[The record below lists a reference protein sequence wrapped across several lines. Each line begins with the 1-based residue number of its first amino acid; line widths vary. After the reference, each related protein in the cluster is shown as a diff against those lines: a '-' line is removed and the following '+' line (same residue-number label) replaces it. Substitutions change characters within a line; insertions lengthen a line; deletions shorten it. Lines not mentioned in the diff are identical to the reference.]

1 MWFNLLKLMIFLRM
15 RQGFI
20 LYINSFKIIKRKAC
34 FFFIISNFF
43 VSGFIYTFGQDE
55 PFTVVLDAGHGGHD
69 SGNRGNGYYEK
80 KIALNIALKIGKKLE
95 KIKGFNVIYTR
106 ESDVFVEL
114 IQRANIANKA
124 DADLF
129 ISIHCDAFSSSK
141 VFGAGTFVLGLHE
154 NERNFKVAQKEN
166 SVIFLEENYEKNY
179 DGFNPNDPES
189 VISLLL
195 MQQTYLDQ
203 SIIAANSIQKSFVSN
218 LKRNDRTVKQAGFV
232 VLKYTYM
239 PSVLV
244 ETGFLTN
251 SSEGAYLNSSKGQS
265 NMADALAKAIVNY
278 RDNRNASF
286 QKASIVNESNQTKKS
301 NKLNEQLVFKVQ
313 IAASKKKIDLK
324 PYNFKGLKSIS
335 RTKSDRLFRYYYG
348 STFNYEKAKKLL
360 QFAQNQGFNNAFIVP
375 FLGTRKISIN
385 EALTLLK

>member
-20 LYINSFKIIKRKAC
+20 SYINSYRIIKRKTVLY
-34 FFFIISNFF
+34 FLTFNFLLSCS
-43 VSGFIYTFGQDE
+43 VYTFGQEE

-106 ESDVFVEL
+106 KSDVFVEL

-218 LKRNDRTVKQAGFV
+218 LKRKDRTVKQAGFV

-286 QKASIVNESNQTKKS
+286 QKTSIVNESNKIEKS
-301 NKLNEQLVFKVQ
+301 NKLNEKLVFKIQ

-335 RTKSDRLFRYYYG
+335 RTKNEKLFRYYYG
-348 STFNYEKAKKLL
+348 SSSNYEKAKKLL
-360 QFAQNQGFNNAFIVP
+360 QFAKNQGFKNAFIVP
-375 FLGTRKISIN
+375 FLGTRKISIS

>member
-1 MWFNLLKLMIFLRM
+1 M
-15 RQGFI
+15 
-20 LYINSFKIIKRKAC
+20 
-34 FFFIISNFF
+34 
-43 VSGFIYTFGQDE
+43 
-55 PFTVVLDAGHGGHD
+55 
-69 SGNRGNGYYEK
+69 
-80 KIALNIALKIGKKLE
+80 
-95 KIKGFNVIYTR
+95 
-106 ESDVFVEL
+106 
-114 IQRANIANKA
+114 
-124 DADLF
+124 
-129 ISIHCDAFSSSK
+129 
-141 VFGAGTFVLGLHE
+141 FGAGTFVLGLHE
-154 NERNFKVAQKEN
+154 NDRNFKVAQKEN

-203 SIIAANSIQKSFVSN
+203 SIIAANSIQRSFVIN
-218 LKRNDRTVKQAGFV
+218 LKRKDRTVKQAGFV

-286 QKASIVNESNQTKKS
+286 QKTSIVNESNKIEKS
-301 NKLNEQLVFKVQ
+301 NKLNEKLVFKIQ

-335 RTKSDRLFRYYYG
+335 RTKNEKLFRYYYG
-348 STFNYEKAKKLL
+348 SSSNYEKAKKLL
-360 QFAQNQGFNNAFIVP
+360 QYAKNQGFKNAFIVP
-375 FLGTRKISIN
+375 FLGTRKISIS

>member
-20 LYINSFKIIKRKAC
+20 SYINSYRIIKRKTVLY
-34 FFFIISNFF
+34 FLTFNFLLSCS
-43 VSGFIYTFGQDE
+43 VYTFGQEE

-80 KIALNIALKIGKKLE
+80 KIALSIALKIGKKLE

-106 ESDVFVEL
+106 KSDVFVEL

-154 NERNFKVAQKEN
+154 NDRNFKVAQKEN

-218 LKRNDRTVKQAGFV
+218 LKRKDRTVKQAGFV

-251 SSEGAYLNSSKGQS
+251 SKEGAYLNSSKGQS

-286 QKASIVNESNQTKKS
+286 QKTSIVNESNKIEKS
-301 NKLNEQLVFKVQ
+301 NKLNEKLVFKIQ

-335 RTKSDRLFRYYYG
+335 RTKNEKLFRYYYG
-348 STFNYEKAKKLL
+348 SSSNYEKAKKLL
-360 QFAQNQGFNNAFIVP
+360 QFAKNQGFKNAFIVP
-375 FLGTRKISIN
+375 FLGTRKISIS

>member
-1 MWFNLLKLMIFLRM
+1 MWFSLPKLMIFLRM
-15 RQGFI
+15 CKGFI
-20 LYINSFKIIKRKAC
+20 SYIKSFKIIQRKISL
-34 FFFIISNFF
+34 FFIISNFF
-43 VSGFIYTFGQDE
+43 LSGFVYTFGQDE

-106 ESDVFVEL
+106 KSDVFVEL

-166 SVIFLEENYEKNY
+166 SVIFLEENYQKNY

-218 LKRNDRTVKQAGFV
+218 LKRKDRTVKQAGFV

-286 QKASIVNESNQTKKS
+286 QKTSAVNEPKKIEKS
-301 NKLNEQLVFKVQ
+301 NKLNEKLVFKIQ

-335 RTKSDRLFRYYYG
+335 RTKNERLFRYYYG
-348 STFNYEKAKKLL
+348 SSSNYEKAKKLL
-360 QFAQNQGFNNAFIVP
+360 RFAKNQGFKNAFIVP
-375 FLGTRKISIN
+375 FLGTRKISIT

>member
-1 MWFNLLKLMIFLRM
+1 MISS
-15 RQGFI
+15 
-20 LYINSFKIIKRKAC
+20 LYF
-34 FFFIISNFF
+34 SNNA
-43 VSGFIYTFGQDE
+43 
-55 PFTVVLDAGHGGHD
+55 FTVVLDAGHGGHD

-106 ESDVFVEL
+106 KSDVFVEL

-124 DADLF
+124 NADLF
-129 ISIHCDAFSSSK
+129 ISIHCDAFTSSK

-218 LKRNDRTVKQAGFV
+218 LKRKDRTVKQAGFV

-251 SSEGAYLNSSKGQS
+251 SSEGAYLNSSKGQA
-265 NMADALAKAIVNY
+265 NMADALAKAIINY
-278 RDNRNASF
+278 RDDRNASF
-286 QKASIVNESNQTKKS
+286 QKTTLAKESNKIEKS

-313 IAASKKKIDLK
+313 IAASKKKLDLK

-335 RTKSDRLFRYYYG
+335 RIKNERLFRYYYG
-348 STFNYEKAKKLL
+348 STTSY
-360 QFAQNQGFNNAFIVP
+360 
-375 FLGTRKISIN
+375 
-385 EALTLLK
+385 

>member
-1 MWFNLLKLMIFLRM
+1 MH
-15 RQGFI
+15 QVFI
-20 LYINSFKIIKRKAC
+20 SYINYHTFINRKTLL
-34 FFFIISNFF
+34 FFLTFNFLFFGLDFIFAQEDS
-43 VSGFIYTFGQDE
+43 
-55 PFTVVLDAGHGGHD
+55 FTVVLDAGHGGHD

-106 ESDVFVEL
+106 KSDVFVEL

-124 DADLF
+124 NADLF
-129 ISIHCDAFSSSK
+129 ISIHCDAFTSSK
-141 VFGAGTFVLGLHE
+141 VFGAGTFVLGLNE

-166 SVIFLEENYEKNY
+166 SEIFLEENYEKNY

-218 LKRNDRTVKQAGFV
+218 LKRKDRTVKQAGFV

-251 SSEGAYLNSSKGQS
+251 SSEGAYLNSSKGQA
-265 NMADALAKAIVNY
+265 NMADALAKAIINY
-278 RDNRNASF
+278 RDDRNASF
-286 QKASIVNESNQTKKS
+286 QKTTLAKESNKIEKS

-313 IAASKKKIDLK
+313 IAASKKKLDLK

-335 RTKSDRLFRYYYG
+335 RIKNERLFRYYYG
-348 STFNYEKAKKLL
+348 STTSYEKAKKLA
-360 QFAQNQGFNNAFIVP
+360 QFAKKQGYKNALIVP
-375 FLGTRKISIN
+375 FLGNSKITIS
-385 EALTLLK
+385 EALRLSK

>member
-1 MWFNLLKLMIFLRM
+1 MWFNLPKLMIFLRM

-20 LYINSFKIIKRKAC
+20 SYINSYRIIKRKTVLY
-34 FFFIISNFF
+34 FLTFNFLLSCS
-43 VSGFIYTFGQDE
+43 VYTFGQEE

-106 ESDVFVEL
+106 KSDVFVEL

-154 NERNFKVAQKEN
+154 NDRNFKVAQKEN

-218 LKRNDRTVKQAGFV
+218 LKRKDRSVKQAGFV

-251 SSEGAYLNSSKGQS
+251 SLEGAYLNSSKGQS
-265 NMADALAKAIVNY
+265 NMADALARAIVNY

-286 QKASIVNESNQTKKS
+286 QKTSTVNEPKKIEKS

-335 RTKSDRLFRYYYG
+335 RTKNEKLFRYYYG
-348 STFNYEKAKKLL
+348 SSSNYEKAKKLL
-360 QFAQNQGFNNAFIVP
+360 QFAKNQGFKNAFIVP
-375 FLGTRKISIN
+375 FLGTRKISIS